1 MRLGNGKGE
10 AMKRYL
16 KALCASCIVAGA
28 VAAPVFACGDGP
40 WMGENLV
47 ATPGVKAALRSA
59 YVRAHPRVSVAGPVP
74 GRTYYGSYSGTR
86 YAVATFGAYPAI
98 FQTDARNRWRVIR
111 ETHGGI
117 CTDVVPSEL
126 IQVWSLQRW
135 NARCY
140 VEPR

>member
-1 MRLGNGKGE
+1 
-10 AMKRYL
+10 MKV
-16 KALCASCIVAGA
+16 LCLAVLVAATVAGQA
-28 VAAPVFACGDGP
+28 SAGCGDG

-47 ATPGVKAALRSA
+47 ATPGVKTALRTA
-59 YVRAHPRVSVAGPVP
+59 YVRAHPRVPVAGPVP

-86 YAVATFGAYPAI
+86 YAVATFGAYPTI
-98 FQTDARNRWRVIR
+98 FQTDGRNRWRVIR

-126 IQVWSLQRW
+126 IKVWSLQHW
-135 NARCY
+135 SARCY